1 MLKRCV
7 DVCFSLTG
15 LVILAPLLLATAIA
29 VRLESRGP
37 ALYCAR
43 RAGRGGKPFYILKF
57 RSMVVDA
64 DKAGP
69 SSTASDDKRITKVG
83 AFVRRFKIDELPQLI
98 NVLKGDMSLVGPRPQ
113 VEWAVAQYTDR
124 ERHLLDVR
132 PGITDFASLHYRNEG
147 EILRGSA
154 DPDADYFRLI
164 APGKTALG
172 LHYVENHNLLTD
184 LRIVA
189 ATALVVAGVDPEW
202 CFGPAER
209 AALAEAYHDAT
220 STAAKHAA

>member
-57 RSMVVDA
+57 RSMVIDA
-64 DKAGP
+64 DKSGP

-98 NVLKGDMSLVGPRPQ
+98 NVLKGEMSLVGPRPQ

-154 DPDADYFRLI
+154 DPDTDYFRLI

-209 AALAEAYHDAT
+209 AALAEAYPDAI

>member
-1 MLKRCV
+1 MKRLFDFAAASV
-7 DVCFSLTG
+7 G
-15 LVILAPLLLATAIA
+15 LLLLSPLLLGVA
-29 VRLESRGP
+29 VWIKIESPGP
-37 ALYCAR
+37 VFYCGR
-43 RAGRGGKPFYILKF
+43 RAGRGGKPFGMLKF
-57 RSMVVDA
+57 RSMVVGA

-69 SSTASDDKRITKVG
+69 SSTSSDDKRITKVG

-98 NVLKGDMSLVGPRPQ
+98 NVLKGEMSLVGPRPQ
-113 VEWAVAQYTDR
+113 VEWAVAQYTER

-154 DPDADYFRLI
+154 DPDGDYFRLI

-184 LRIVA
+184 MRIVA

-209 AALAEAYHDAT
+209 AALAEACPDAT
-220 STAAKHAA
+220 STSAKHAA